1 MSGRVSETT
10 MAPRSSGF
18 ELELAAETDNVPL
31 VRHALRGLLEASGVA
46 EERISDITLAVT
58 EACANAVLHAYADST
73 GQFEASAELSA
84 AGELVVT
91 VRDHGAGM
99 APRVDSPGLGVGLPV
114 MAAIADALEID
125 TPDGDGTV
133 VRMTF
138 VVADAATR

>member
-1 MSGRVSETT
+1 MNGGVFEAT

-31 VRHALRGLLEASGVA
+31 VRHALRGLLEASDVP

-58 EACANAVLHAYADST
+58 EACANAVLHAYPDTS
-73 GQFEASAELSA
+73 GQFEAAADLSP

-91 VRDHGAGM
+91 VRDHGSGM

-125 TPDGDGTV
+125 TPEGSGTV

-138 VVADAATR
+138 DVAAASS

>member
-1 MSGRVSETT
+1 MNGRVFGST
-10 MAPRSSGF
+10 MTSRSSGF

-31 VRHALRGLLEASGVA
+31 VRHALRGLLEASGVT

-58 EACANAVLHAYADST
+58 EACANAVLHAYTDAR
-73 GQFEASAELSA
+73 GQFEAAADLSP

-91 VRDHGAGM
+91 VRDYGSGM

-125 TPDGDGTV
+125 TPAGSGTV

-138 VVADAATR
+138 DVAV

>member
-1 MSGRVSETT
+1 MTST
-10 MAPRSSGF
+10 SSGF

-46 EERISDITLAVT
+46 EDRISDITLAVT
-58 EACANAVLHAYADST
+58 EACANAVLHAYPGTS
-73 GQFEASAELSA
+73 GQFEATADLSP

-91 VRDHGAGM
+91 VRDHGSGM

-125 TPDGDGTV
+125 TPEGSGTV

-138 VVADAATR
+138 DVAAAS

>member
-31 VRHALRGLLEASGVA
+31 VRHALRGLLEAAGVA

>member
-1 MSGRVSETT
+1 MTSRVSETAMT
-10 MAPRSSGF
+10 PRSSGF

-31 VRHALRGLLEASGVA
+31 VRHALRGLLEASGVGG
-46 EERISDITLAVT
+46 ERISDITLAVT
-58 EACANAVLHAYADST
+58 EACANAVLHAYPDT
-73 GQFEASAELSA
+73 IGVFEASADLSA

-91 VRDHGAGM
+91 VRDYGSGM

-125 TPDGDGTV
+125 TPEGTGTV

-138 VVADAATR
+138 DVTTATAP

>member
-1 MSGRVSETT
+1 MP
-10 MAPRSSGF
+10 PRSSGF

-31 VRHALRGLLEASGVA
+31 VRHALRGLLEAWGVG

-58 EACANAVLHAYADST
+58 EACANAVLHAYPDAS
-73 GQFEASAELSA
+73 GQFEASASLSA

-91 VRDHGAGM
+91 VRDHGSGM
-99 APRVDSPGLGVGLPV
+99 APRVHSPGLGVGLPV

-125 TPDGDGTV
+125 TPDGAGTV

-138 VVADAATR
+138 DVATATAP